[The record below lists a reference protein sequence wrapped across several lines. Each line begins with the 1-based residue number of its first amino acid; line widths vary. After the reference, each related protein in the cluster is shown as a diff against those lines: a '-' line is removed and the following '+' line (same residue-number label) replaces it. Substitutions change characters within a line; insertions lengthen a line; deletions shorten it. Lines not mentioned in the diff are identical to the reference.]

1 MSVPWDPTYEE
12 LLGQALPRIAEQGGL
27 TPDIGLKAVGLDSLA
42 MVEVLIQLEGA
53 YGISIPDDD
62 LAPGVFDTP
71 ASLWEL
77 VTAVRERQTAVG

>member
-1 MSVPWDPTYEE
+1 MSVPWDATYEE
-12 LLGQALPRIAEQGGL
+12 LLGQALPRIAEQGSL
-27 TPDIGLKAVGLDSLA
+27 TPDVGLKAVGLDSLA

-77 VTAVRERQTAVG
+77 VVAVRERQTAVG